1 MNKYLALVVFIV
13 SFMVYLLTASPA
25 INAGDSG
32 ELVAAAFV
40 LGIPH
45 PPGYPL
51 YSMLAKTATFM
62 PLGDVASR
70 INLMSAV
77 LCSMLAALIF
87 RASVYIAGPRSAIP
101 SAAVSL
107 AFAFTGIA
115 WSQALYAEVYPLQVF
130 LSLSSA
136 FFALRAVKDHDERHM
151 YLSCLLAGLSI
162 AGHYGGVIF
171 VPAVLFCLLYAMP
184 GKWGIKRASVCAGM
198 FALGLTPFLYLY
210 VRANAHPPVSW
221 GDSSTPSR
229 FIAHLAR
236 SSYGDLSA
244 IEHDIFSA
252 KTAVIAAAL
261 VGLIAILIGI
271 SKRKKIP
278 ANTALAIA
286 AACLTLLMSIF
297 LAVKG
302 YEQEKAVYLL
312 HLLVR
317 ERAWLFLPLAA
328 FGLWDVFRRDKGQ
341 FYYLAL
347 LLFSVSCVSFYRIPA
362 PGVYNFQPLIDK
374 FFLPALAVISL
385 FAALGASWLSVR
397 LAGKYARLNWAWML
411 FPMLFV
417 VLNYATCDASRDFAA
432 RDYATAIMRTI
443 GPDGILL
450 AEGDNEA
457 FLSSYMQNVESAR
470 PDAHIFCPKNTAL
483 PSWDG
488 AGEYMADKTRPVY
501 YTRDE
506 VDGNALEPAGVLNMA
521 PSAFSRP
528 SDAWRFYIF
537 RVDDTKIRDMDFHSR
552 QLAAVYYFS
561 WARDLRAKGRPREE
575 IFAMLDRAA
584 AAGDEL
590 VWANAGIGRIYLGY
604 GELERAR
611 ALFERGLAVTRK
623 NPDLYLA
630 YAEYYEK
637 AGMPRDAEGS
647 LTAAISLD
655 GGYAQAWM
663 RLARLREAM
672 GNKAGAAE
680 AWRGYL
686 ASGEGV
692 DAPFGRANLERLS
705 SGGGDAAKPASGGP

>member
-1 MNKYLALVVFIV
+1 MNKYPALAVFMF
-13 SFMVYLLTASPA
+13 SFAVYLLTASPA

-51 YSMLAKTATFM
+51 YSMLAKAVAFM
-62 PLGDVASR
+62 PIGDVASR

-77 LCSMLAALIF
+77 LCSMIAALIF
-87 RASVYIAGPRSAIP
+87 RASVYLAGPLSAIP

-136 FFALRAVKDHDERHM
+136 YFALKAAKEHDERHM

-171 VPAVLFCLLYAMP
+171 VPALLFGLLYATP
-184 GKWGIKRASVCAGM
+184 GKWGIKRASVSAGM
-198 FALGLTPFLYLY
+198 FALGLTPFFYLY
-210 VRANAHPPVSW
+210 VRANAHPPVNW
-221 GDSSTPSR
+221 GDPSTPAR
-229 FIAHLAR
+229 FLAHMTR
-236 SSYGDLSA
+236 SSYGDLGA
-244 IEHDIFSA
+244 IGREIFSA
-252 KTAVIAAAL
+252 KTGVIFTVAAAL
-261 VGLIAILIGI
+261 IVIIIAFF
-271 SKRKKIP
+271 KRKKTP
-278 ANTALAIA
+278 ANKALAVA
-286 AACLTLLMSIF
+286 AACLTLLISIF
-297 LAVKG
+297 LVLKG

-312 HLLVR
+312 NLLVK

-328 FGLWDVFRRDKGQ
+328 FGLWDAYRRDKGQ
-341 FYYLAL
+341 SYYIAL
-347 LLFSVSCVSFYRIPA
+347 LMFTVCCVSFYRIPS

-374 FFLPALAVISL
+374 FFLPALALISL
-385 FAALGASWLSVR
+385 LAALGASWLSVR
-397 LAGKYARLNWAWML
+397 LAGKYGRLNWAWML
-411 FPMLFV
+411 FPIFFMV
-417 VLNYATCDASRDFAA
+417 SNYAACDASRDFTAH
-432 RDYATAIMRTI
+432 DYATAIMRTI
-443 GPDGILL
+443 EADGILL

-470 PDAHIFCPKNTAL
+470 PDALIFCPKNTAL
-483 PSWDG
+483 PPWDE
-488 AGEYMADKTRPVY
+488 AGKYLADKTRPVY

-506 VDGNALEPAGVLNMA
+506 VDGNAMEPAGVLNRD

-528 SDAWRFYIF
+528 NDAWRFYNF

-552 QLAAVYYFS
+552 QLAAIYYFS
-561 WARDLRAKGRPREE
+561 WARDLRVKGRPREE
-575 IFAMLDRAA
+575 IFSMLDRAA
-584 AAGDEL
+584 AAGEEL

-611 ALFERGLAVTRK
+611 ALFDRGLAVTRK

-637 AGMPRDAEGS
+637 AGMPRDAEVS
-647 LTAAISLD
+647 LTAAISLN

-663 RLARLREAM
+663 RLARLREVL

-692 DAPFGRANLERLS
+692 DTPLGQANLERLS
-705 SGGGDAAKPASGGP
+705 SAAAAP